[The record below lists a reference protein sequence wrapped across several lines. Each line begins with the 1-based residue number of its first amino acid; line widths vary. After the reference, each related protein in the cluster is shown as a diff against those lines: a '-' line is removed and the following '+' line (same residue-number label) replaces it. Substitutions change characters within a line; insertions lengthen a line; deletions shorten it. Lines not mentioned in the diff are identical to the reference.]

1 MGWTQYTLAVFPQF
15 SQSWRDAHVFFGD
28 LLGLPG
34 ANDEDRPRHRWWG
47 TLVQHGSCGAQNPK
61 DSLHPGSA
69 RNKADWRPMLELP
82 PVTAAYYCCNFGHIV
97 LGHSGKRVPW
107 FFFERHSSTIF
118 ATKKFQFPYPA
129 WHSKSVS
136 FKHSNKETNMQLIY
150 TYIYS
155 PIQLIPA
162 LGDLG
167 VQLLP

>member
-1 MGWTQYTLAVFPQF
+1 MANMAHMGWTQYTLAVFPQF

-107 FFFERHSSTIF
+107 DFCFFLSAILQRFLRPRSFSFHIQHGTPSQFLSNTV
-118 ATKKFQFPYPA
+118 TKKLTC
-129 WHSKSVS
+129 S
-136 FKHSNKETNMQLIY
+136 
-150 TYIYS
+150 
-155 PIQLIPA
+155 
-162 LGDLG
+162 
-167 VQLLP
+167 